1 MADTITEVKTTNA
14 PAPLPVFSQ
23 AIKGNGM
30 VFVSGNIGLDKD
42 TWKLVEGGIKAQTA
56 KTLQN
61 IAAVLEAAGS
71 DFSKI
76 VKLNVFLK
84 DYADFVPMNEVY
96 ITHFG
101 DIKPARTC
109 VGVLELPFG
118 AIVEM
123 ECIALC
129 PTA

>member
-1 MADTITEVKTTNA
+1 MSEISEVKTPNA

-23 AIKGNGM
+23 AIKANGM
-30 VFVSGNIGLDKD
+30 VFVSGNIGFDKD
-42 TWKLVEGGIKAQTA
+42 TRVLAEGGIKPQTA
-56 KTLQN
+56 LTLKN

-71 DFSKI
+71 DFTKI
-76 VKLNVFLK
+76 VKLNVYLK
-84 DYADFVPMNEVY
+84 SFSDFAAMNEEY

-109 VGVLELPFG
+109 VAVLDLPFG

-129 PTA
+129 PGA